1 MAQDD
6 IVDLDK
12 LLEEELER
20 QANPAPIGQDSSLNL
35 DFDLL
40 SQYGY
45 TQPDKLPP
53 VPIGGGVGSQIVAA
67 GGSRFFNQRAIQ
79 DAIFKGLEAGD
90 DRFLDP
96 QYVDLLPESR
106 NW

>member
-6 IVDLDK
+6 LIDLDV
-12 LLEEELER
+12 LLDEELER
-20 QANPAPIGQDSSLNL
+20 QANPPPIGQDLNLNL
-35 DFDLL
+35 DFGLL

-53 VPIGGGVGSQIVAA
+53 VPIGAGVGSQIVAA

-79 DAIFKGLEAGD
+79 DAIFKG
-90 DRFLDP
+90 
-96 QYVDLLPESR
+96 
-106 NW
+106 